1 MKREEPSTE
10 SPVCEAAGPVVFR
23 TASGVLSRVRVLLI
37 GAFPIAGVRPLLAR
51 GGVPLVVLGVG
62 LFGNAAQSGW

>member
-1 MKREEPSTE
+1 M
-10 SPVCEAAGPVVFR
+10 SPAPNPLSVRQWDLWCLGQPLGFR
-23 TASGVLSRVRVLLI
+23 CRVRVLLI

-51 GGVPLVVLGVG
+51 DGVSLSALGVG

>member
-10 SPVCEAAGPVVFR
+10 SLAIEVLGTVVFR
-23 TASGVLSRVRVLLI
+23 TAYGAEFDVRVLLI
-37 GAFPIAGVRPLLAR
+37 GAFPIAGVRPLLASDSF
-51 GGVPLVVLGVG
+51 PLSVLGVG

>member
-1 MKREEPSTE
+1 MGQCAT
-10 SPVCEAAGPVVFR
+10 
-23 TASGVLSRVRVLLI
+23 VRVLLI

-51 GGVPLVVLGVG
+51 GDFPLSVLGVG